1 MVNSL
6 RQPGDRQ
13 SIVINFRKKPTVF
26 KSGPNIKKTEGTG
39 KKKRQSK
46 EDRYWSQLCA
56 GVLVHA
62 QGFLGPRS

>member
-13 SIVINFRKKPTVF
+13 SIVINFRKRPTVS
-26 KSGPNIKKTEGTG
+26 KSGPNIRKTEEQ
-39 KKKRQSK
+39 KKKIQGK
-46 EDRYWSQLCA
+46 EARYGRQLCS

-62 QGFLGPRS
+62 QGFLGP